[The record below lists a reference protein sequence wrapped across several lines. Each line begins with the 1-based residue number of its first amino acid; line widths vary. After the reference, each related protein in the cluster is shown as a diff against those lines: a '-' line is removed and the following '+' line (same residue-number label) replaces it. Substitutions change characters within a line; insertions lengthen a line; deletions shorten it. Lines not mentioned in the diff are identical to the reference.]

1 MKHQVIA
8 HPYFEDESEAWFRD
22 VLDNHP
28 EEARRRALSLVESAE
43 EADGGCLV
51 TDTVKPRKIRFL
63 GRTIDAYRFICCVL
77 TGEVASR
84 DRVVRHRCHNR
95 RCVNPDHLRIG
106 SPRDNKHDDWAHWA
120 YGTDPDFL

>member
-1 MKHQVIA
+1 MLR
-8 HPYFEDESEAWFRD
+8 YEDDSEVWFREVID
-22 VLDNHP
+22 DQI
-28 EEARRRALSLVESAE
+28 EEARKRAFSIIENAVKQE
-43 EADGGCLV
+43 DGCFV
-51 TDTVKPRKIRFL
+51 TNTERPQKIRFH

-106 SPRDNKHDDWAHWA
+106 SQRDNKHDDWEHWA